1 MNAPVPSTLPTPSAL
16 QPADALDLWSN
27 DPSVASPSPLAV
39 LRIDGNERLLI
50 PFTTSMVR
58 CPLHF
63 LDYPT
68 LRGYVHCN
76 GRDCLLCQIGRQ
88 PEVRDLWPVY
98 DALDRVVGVL
108 PISTN
113 LRGQAMRPLITPVL
127 RQLKEAREPMVIAIR
142 RLDMARYDVRSFPLP
157 ADVDNGA
164 TVIQAFTRQMESSSV
179 DLAGVYPRMANDDLA
194 GLPEVATALKLKG
207 IVRS

>member
-1 MNAPVPSTLPTPSAL
+1 MTAPVPATLPTPVPL
-16 QPADALDLWSN
+16 QPADALDLWDK
-27 DPSVASPSPLAV
+27 DPVVTSSSPLAL

-76 GRDCLLCQIGRQ
+76 GTGCLLCQIGRQ

-113 LRGQAMRPLITPVL
+113 IRGQALRPLLTPVL
-127 RQLKEAREPMVIAIR
+127 RQLKEAKEPMVIAIR
-142 RLDMARYDVRSFPLP
+142 RLDMARYDVRSFALP
-157 ADVDNGA
+157 ADVDNGT
-164 TVIQAFTRQMESSSV
+164 TVIQAFTRQMESGTV
-179 DLAGVYPRMANDDLA
+179 DLAAVYPRMANDELA
-194 GLPEVATALKLKG
+194 TLPEVATALKLKG

>member
-88 PEVRDLWPVY
+88 PEVLDL
-98 DALDRVVGVL
+98 
-108 PISTN
+108 
-113 LRGQAMRPLITPVL
+113 
-127 RQLKEAREPMVIAIR
+127 
-142 RLDMARYDVRSFPLP
+142 
-157 ADVDNGA
+157 
-164 TVIQAFTRQMESSSV
+164 
-179 DLAGVYPRMANDDLA
+179 
-194 GLPEVATALKLKG
+194 
-207 IVRS
+207 